1 MTDGEWTNQ
10 FLPVAPHLEKS
21 RSFGGAKPL
30 MTVTRIISGAQFLQI
45 QGHHSGRVRPIDERV
60 NTAVSQFLYQLVD
73 GENHSGLAC
82 DMIQNHQPRPAS
94 HLAQH
99 RFDDLIGCSEGKRNV
114 GDDEAGA
121 RPIGHEAHGVAAG
134 IVLVVGDQKLVAA
147 PELERTQNGVDPA
160 SRVWDEHQLI
170 GSGSQELSQGFSGL
184 IEQTLQ
190 RGDEKLDRLPLD
202 SFADLP
208 LGLKDRARAT
218 AEGTVVE
225 KDNLRIERPDPWVGG
240 WAVSEGL

>member
-10 FLPVAPHLEKS
+10 CLPVAPHLEKS

-30 MTVTRIISGAQFLQI
+30 VTIARIISGAQFLQI
-45 QGHHSGRVRPIDERV
+45 QGHHSGGVRAIDERV
-60 NTAVSQFLYQLVD
+60 NTALSQFLHQPVD
-73 GENHSGLAC
+73 RKDHSGLAC
-82 DMIQNHQPRPAS
+82 DMIQKRQPRPARHS
-94 HLAQH
+94 AQH

-121 RPIGHEAHGVAAG
+121 RPIGHEPHGVVAG

-147 PELERTQNGVDPA
+147 PEFERTQNGVDPA
-160 SRVWDEHQLI
+160 SRVRDEHQLF

-184 IEQTLQ
+184 IEQALQ

-202 SFADLP
+202 SFA
-208 LGLKDRARAT
+208 
-218 AEGTVVE
+218 
-225 KDNLRIERPDPWVGG
+225 
-240 WAVSEGL
+240 

>member
-30 MTVTRIISGAQFLQI
+30 VTVARIIGGPEFLQI
-45 QGHHSGRVRPIDERV
+45 HWHHSRRVRPIDERV
-60 NTAVSQFLYQLVD
+60 NTAMGQFRHHPVD
-73 GENHSGLAC
+73 RKNHSRLAC
-82 DMIQNHQPRPAS
+82 DMVQKRQPRPAS

-99 RFDDLIGCSEGKRNV
+99 CIDDLIGRSEWKRNV

-121 RPIGHEAHGVAAG
+121 GPIGHEAHGIATG

-147 PELERTQNGVDPA
+147 PELERTQNGIDPA
-160 SRVWDEHQLI
+160 SCVWDERQLF

-202 SFADLP
+202 SVADLP

-218 AEGTVVE
+218 AERAVVE
-225 KDNLRIERPDPWVGG
+225 KDNLRIERPDPWIRG
-240 WAVSEGL
+240 WVVSEGL